1 MFPRPPQSNL
11 ATSPSDLGS
20 WDYPIRRPAQYPRGV
35 TSARPVSMA
44 AAISGLLRYCG
55 YPVWVGID
63 CNHPLEA
70 ASDSQECASS
80 SPELLVAAVSVAH
93 DPGQGLKFAAEQMR
107 IAQVGFSAR

>member
-20 WDYPIRRPAQYPRGV
+20 
-35 TSARPVSMA
+35 
-44 AAISGLLRYCG
+44 SGLPHSATGPISAWDALSAACLDGGRNFRIAPYAATQSG
-55 YPVWVGID
+55 SESIPT
-63 CNHPLEA
+63 HPLEA